1 VLHKRDL
8 AVTVSPLR
16 FGRGGENLM
25 VDTPGAE
32 APSSPDITH
41 VNPSAEKTWMGHP
54 RQLARLFSI
63 EMWERFGF
71 YGMRALL
78 VLYLV
83 KHFLLAQ
90 YQASGIVGG
99 YLSLVYLTPV
109 IGGWLADYYLG
120 SKRSVKWGALV
131 MALGYLLLCF
141 GGDQAKPYATIDGQR
156 YEVQV
161 ERGGALLDSTDTK
174 QWVVAGGQ
182 RLAIHGLPD
191 GSVQLVAD
199 NGQVAKT
206 VAKDSFQPG
215 ADRSPFYLTLML
227 VALSLIVIGNGFF
240 KPNISTIV
248 GSLYKQG
255 DRRRDAG
262 FTIFYMGINVGS
274 IGSQILCPIF
284 VNWFGWWAGFAIV
297 VVGMLIGYALIQF
310 DGGRL
315 AGYGEPPERS
325 GPDRTWLIYILS
337 LASVPLFW
345 LIFRNV
351 MTTPEAAPGSG
362 LWGYIVATP
371 FLGKVLFITFLAAVI
386 GIPIWSWRVGTK
398 VEFQMMLAAII
409 LVIFNVTFW
418 TLFEQAASSL
428 TLFADS
434 NTTLELFGFFISAPQ
449 TQNFNPITIV
459 VFAPIMS
466 WLWLS
471 LAKKGWEPSIQVK
484 FGIALLLVGLGFVV
498 LAWSKSTANAD
509 FRVALWWLVLTYF
522 LHSIAELCISPV
534 GLSMITK
541 LSIARVVGMMMGVWF
556 LSISIGEYLAGA
568 AAQSASV
575 QTVGGQVTNP
585 QLALETYAHTFMTGG
600 EMTMIAGVI
609 LLAISPWLKKLMHG
623 VN

>member
-1 VLHKRDL
+1 
-8 AVTVSPLR
+8 
-16 FGRGGENLM
+16 M

-32 APSSPDITH
+32 SPSSPDITH
-41 VNPSAEKTWMGHP
+41 VQPADEKTWMGHP

-83 KHFLLAQ
+83 KHFLLQQ

-131 MALGYLLLCF
+131 MAAGYLMLCF
-141 GGDQAKPYATIDGQR
+141 GGDQATPYATIAGQR

-161 ERGGALLDSTDTK
+161 DRGGSLLDSTDTK
-174 QWVVAGGQ
+174 QWVVANGQ
-182 RLAIHGLPD
+182 KLQIHGMPD
-191 GSVQLVAD
+191 GSVQLLSQDGHVRS
-199 NGQVAKT
+199 T
-206 VAKDSFQPG
+206 VAKDDFQPG
-215 ADRSPFYLTLML
+215 AERSPFYLTLML
-227 VALSLIVIGNGFF
+227 FALSLIVIGNGFF

-284 VNWFGWWAGFAIV
+284 ANWFGWWAGFAIV
-297 VVGMLIGYALIQF
+297 VVGMLIGYALMQF

-315 AGYGEPPERS
+315 AGYGEPPQRS
-325 GPDRTWLIYILS
+325 GPDRAVLIYILS
-337 LASVPLFW
+337 LLSAPLFW

-351 MTTPEAAPGSG
+351 MNTPEAAAGSG
-362 LWGYIVATP
+362 LWGYILATP
-371 FLGKVLFITFLAAVI
+371 FLGKVLFVTFLAAVI
-386 GIPIWSWRVGTK
+386 GIPVWSWRVGTK
-398 VEFQMMLAAII
+398 AEFQMMLAAII

-434 NTTLELFGFFISAPQ
+434 NTTLHLFGFFVSAPQ

-459 VFAPIMS
+459 IFAPILS
-466 WLWLS
+466 WLWLA
-471 LAKKGWEPSIQVK
+471 LAKKGWEPSIQIK
-484 FGIALLLVGLGFVV
+484 FGIALLLVGLGFVI
-498 LAWSKSTANAD
+498 LAWSKTTANAD
-509 FRVALWWLVLTYF
+509 ARVALWWLVLTYF

-568 AAQSASV
+568 AAQAASV

-585 QLALETYAHTFMTGG
+585 QLALESYAHTFMVGG

-623 VN
+623 VM

>member
-1 VLHKRDL
+1 
-8 AVTVSPLR
+8 
-16 FGRGGENLM
+16 M

-41 VNPSAEKTWMGHP
+41 VDPSAEKTWMGHP
-54 RQLARLFSI
+54 RQLARLFSV

-78 VLYLV
+78 VLYLT
-83 KHFLLAQ
+83 KHFLIAD
-90 YQASGIVGG
+90 YQANGIVGG

-109 IGGWLADYYLG
+109 VGGWLADYYLG

-131 MALGYLLLCF
+131 MAVGYFLLCF
-141 GGDQAKPYATIDGQR
+141 GGQAARPYATIDGQR

-161 ERGGALLDSTDTK
+161 QRNAGSVLDTQDAR
-174 QWVVAGGQ
+174 QWVVANGQ
-182 RLAIHGLPD
+182 RLTIHGLPD
-191 GSVQLVAD
+191 GSVQLVDD
-199 NGQVAKT
+199 NGRVAKT
-206 VAKDSFQPG
+206 VSKDGFQPG
-215 ADRSPFYLTLML
+215 AERSPFYLTLML
-227 VALSLIVIGNGFF
+227 IALSLIVIGNGFF

-248 GSLYKQG
+248 GTLYDKG

-262 FTIFYMGINVGS
+262 FTIFYWGINIGS
-274 IGSQILCPIF
+274 IGGQVLCPIF
-284 VNWFGWWAGFAIV
+284 VSWFGWWAGFAVV
-297 VVGMLIGYALIQF
+297 VVGMLIGYSLIQF

-315 AGYGEPPERS
+315 AGYGEPPERT
-325 GPDRTWLIYILS
+325 GPDRAWLIYLLS
-337 LASVPLFW
+337 IISVPLFW

-351 MTTPEAAPGSG
+351 MTAQEAAAGSG
-362 LWGYIVATP
+362 LLGYIAATP
-371 FLGKVLFITFLAAVI
+371 FLGKVLFVTFLAAVI
-386 GIPIWSWRVGTK
+386 GIPIWSYKVGNK

-409 LVIFNVTFW
+409 LVVFNVTFW

-428 TLFADS
+428 TLFADR
-434 NTTLELFGFFISAPQ
+434 NTTLHLFGFFVSAPQ

-459 VFAPIMS
+459 IFAPIMS
-466 WLWLS
+466 WLWIWLS
-471 LAKKGWEPSIQVK
+471 KRGWEPSIQVK
-484 FGIALLLVGLGFVV
+484 FGIALLLVGLGFVI
-498 LAWSKSTANAD
+498 LAWSTGTANAD

-568 AAQSASV
+568 AAQAASV

-585 QLALETYAHTFMTGG
+585 QVALQTYAHTFMVGG
-600 EMTMIAGVI
+600 ETTMVAGVI

-623 VN
+623 VM

>member
-1 VLHKRDL
+1 
-8 AVTVSPLR
+8 
-16 FGRGGENLM
+16 
-25 VDTPGAE
+25 
-32 APSSPDITH
+32 
-41 VNPSAEKTWMGHP
+41 
-54 RQLARLFSI
+54 
-63 EMWERFGF
+63 
-71 YGMRALL
+71 
-78 VLYLV
+78 
-83 KHFLLAQ
+83 
-90 YQASGIVGG
+90 
-99 YLSLVYLTPV
+99 
-109 IGGWLADYYLG
+109 
-120 SKRSVKWGALV
+120 VKWGALV

-141 GGDQAKPYATIDGQR
+141 GGDQAKPYAMIQGQR
-156 YEVQV
+156 YEVQT
-161 ERGGALLDSTDTK
+161 ERTGSLLDSTATK
-174 QWVVAGGQ
+174 QWLIADGQ
-182 RLAIHGLPD
+182 KLGIHGMPD
-191 GSVQLVAD
+191 GSVQLLA
-199 NGQVAKT
+199 NNQVAKT
-206 VAKDSFQPG
+206 VAKEDFHPG

-227 VALSLIVIGNGFF
+227 IALSLIVIGNGFF

-248 GSLYKQG
+248 GTLYKQG

-262 FTIFYMGINVGS
+262 FTIFYMGINIGS

-284 VNWFGWWAGFAIV
+284 VDLWGWWAGFAIV
-297 VVGMLIGYALIQF
+297 VVGMLIGYSLIQF

-315 AGYGEPPERS
+315 AGYGEPPKRE
-325 GPDRTWLIYILS
+325 GPDRAWLIYILS
-337 LASVPLFW
+337 LVSVPIFW

-351 MTTPEAAPGSG
+351 MNTPEAEPGSG

-371 FLGKVLFITFLAAVI
+371 FLGKVLFLTFLAAVI
-386 GIPIWSWRVGTK
+386 GIPIWSWKAGTK
-398 VEFQMMLAAII
+398 VEFQMMVAAII

-434 NTTLELFGFFISAPQ
+434 NTTLELFGIPISAPQ

-459 VFAPIMS
+459 VFAPVMS
-466 WLWLS
+466 WLWVT
-471 LAKKGWEPSIQVK
+471 LAKRGWEPSIQVK

-498 LAWSKSTANAD
+498 LAWSQGTANAD

-568 AAQSASV
+568 AAQAASV

-585 QLALETYAHTFMTGG
+585 QLALQTYSHTFLVGG
-600 EMTMIAGVI
+600 EMTMVAGVI
-609 LLAISPWLKKLMHG
+609 LLAISPWLRKLMHG

>member
-1 VLHKRDL
+1 
-8 AVTVSPLR
+8 
-16 FGRGGENLM
+16 M

-41 VNPSAEKTWMGHP
+41 VDPSSEKTWMGHP

-78 VLYLV
+78 VLYLT
-83 KHFLLAQ
+83 KHFLLADH
-90 YQASGIVGG
+90 QANGIVGG

-120 SKRSVKWGALV
+120 SKSSVKWGALV
-131 MALGYLLLCF
+131 MAAGYLVLCF
-141 GGDQAKPYATIDGQR
+141 GGQEAKPFAVLDGQR
-156 YEVQV
+156 YEVLSAPSTSV
-161 ERGGALLDSTDTK
+161 LDSGQK
-174 QWVVAGGQ
+174 QWVVENGE
-182 RLAIHGLPD
+182 RLTIHGLPD
-191 GSVQLVAD
+191 GSVQLIAD
-199 NGQVAKT
+199 SGQVAKT
-206 VAKDSFQPG
+206 IGKSAFQPG
-215 ADRSPFYLTLML
+215 AERSPFYVALML
-227 VALSLIVIGNGFF
+227 IALSLIVIGNGFF

-248 GSLYKQG
+248 GSLYKPG

-262 FTIFYMGINVGS
+262 FTIFYMGINLGS
-274 IGSQILCPIF
+274 IGSQLLCP
-284 VNWFGWWAGFAIV
+284 WFAAMWGWWAGFGIV
-297 VVGMLIGYALIQF
+297 VIGMLIGYALIQF

-315 AGYGEPPERS
+315 AGYGEPPNRD
-325 GPDRTWLIYILS
+325 GPDRSLLIYVLSIL
-337 LASVPLFW
+337 SVPLFW
-345 LIFRNV
+345 LVFRNV
-351 MTTPEAAPGSG
+351 MNAPEAAAGSG
-362 LWGYIVATP
+362 VWGYILATP
-371 FLGKVLFITFLAAVI
+371 FLGKVLFLAFLAAVI
-386 GIPIWSWRVGTK
+386 GIPIWSYKVGTR

-428 TLFADS
+428 TLFADR
-434 NTTLELFGFFISAPQ
+434 NTTLELFGLHISAPQ

-459 VFAPIMS
+459 IFAPILS
-466 WLWLS
+466 WLWVA

-498 LAWSKSTANAD
+498 LAWSTGTANAD

-568 AAQSASV
+568 AAQAASV
-575 QTVGGQVTNP
+575 QTVGGEVTNP
-585 QLALETYAHTFMTGG
+585 ELALHTYAHTFMVGG
-600 EMTMIAGVI
+600 ELTMIAGVI
-609 LLAISPWLKKLMHG
+609 LLAISPWLRKIMHG
-623 VN
+623 VK

>member
-1 VLHKRDL
+1 
-8 AVTVSPLR
+8 
-16 FGRGGENLM
+16 M

-32 APSSPDITH
+32 APSAPDITH
-41 VNPSAEKTWMGHP
+41 VQPADQKTWLGHP

-83 KHFLLAQ
+83 KHFLLEQ
-90 YQASGIVGG
+90 YQANGIVGG

-109 IGGWLADYYLG
+109 IGGWLADHYLG

-131 MALGYLLLCF
+131 MAVGYLLLCF

-156 YEVQV
+156 YEVQS
-161 ERGGALLDSTDTK
+161 ERTGSVLDTKDTK
-174 QWVVAGGQ
+174 QWVVENGQ
-182 RLAIHGLPD
+182 QLTIHGLPD
-191 GSVQLVAD
+191 GSVQLVGN

-206 VAKDSFQPG
+206 VAKDAFQPG
-215 ADRSPFYLTLML
+215 AERSPFYLALML
-227 VALSLIVIGNGFF
+227 SALSLIVIGNGFF

-248 GSLYKQG
+248 GSLYDQG

-262 FTIFYMGINVGS
+262 FTIFYWGINIGS
-274 IGSQILCPIF
+274 IGGQILCPIF
-284 VNWFGWWAGFAIV
+284 VGWFGWWAGFLV
-297 VVGMLIGYALIQF
+297 VVFGMLIGYALIQF

-325 GPDRTWLIYILS
+325 GPDRTWIIYLLSILS
-337 LASVPLFW
+337 VPIFW
-345 LIFRNV
+345 LVFRNV
-351 MTTPEAAPGSG
+351 MTTPEAAAGTG

-371 FLGKVLFITFLAAVI
+371 FLGKVLGLTFLAAVI
-386 GIPIWSWRVGTK
+386 GVPIWSWRVGTRA
-398 VEFQMMLAAII
+398 EFQMMLAAII
-409 LVIFNVTFW
+409 LVVFNVTFW

-434 NTTLELFGFFISAPQ
+434 NTTLELFGIPVSAPQ

-459 VFAPIMS
+459 IFAPIMS
-466 WLWLS
+466 WLWVA
-471 LAKKGWEPSIQVK
+471 LAKNGWEPSIQVK
-484 FGIALLLVGLGFVV
+484 FGIALLLVGFGFVV
-498 LAWSKSTANAD
+498 LAWSRSTANAD
-509 FRVALWWLVLTYF
+509 FRVALWWLALTYF
-522 LHSIAELCISPV
+522 IHSIAELCISPV

-541 LSIARVVGMMMGVWF
+541 LAMARVVGMMMGVWF

-568 AAQSASV
+568 AAQAASV

-585 QLALETYAHTFMTGG
+585 QLALQTYSHTFMVGG
-600 EMTMIAGVI
+600 ETTMVAGVI
-609 LLAISPWLKKLMHG
+609 LLAISPWLKKIMHG
-623 VN
+623 VK

>member
-1 VLHKRDL
+1 
-8 AVTVSPLR
+8 
-16 FGRGGENLM
+16 
-25 VDTPGAE
+25 
-32 APSSPDITH
+32 
-41 VNPSAEKTWMGHP
+41 
-54 RQLARLFSI
+54 
-63 EMWERFGF
+63 
-71 YGMRALL
+71 
-78 VLYLV
+78 
-83 KHFLLAQ
+83 
-90 YQASGIVGG
+90 
-99 YLSLVYLTPV
+99 V

-120 SKRSVKWGALV
+120 SKRAVKWGALV
-131 MALGYLLLCF
+131 MAAGYFLLCF
-141 GGDQAKPYATIDGQR
+141 GGDQAKPYAVIGGHQ
-156 YEVQV
+156 YEVQI
-161 ERGGALLDSTDTK
+161 ERGASLLDSKETK
-174 QWVVAGGQ
+174 QWLITNGQ
-182 RLAIHGLPD
+182 KLQIHGLPD
-191 GSVQLVAD
+191 GSVQLLTPG
-199 NGQVAKT
+199 GQVQST
-206 VAKDSFQPG
+206 VAKEDFKPG
-215 ADRSPFYLTLML
+215 AERSPFYLTLML
-227 VALSLIVIGNGFF
+227 FALSLIVIGNGFF

-284 VNWFGWWAGFAIV
+284 ANWFGWWAGFAIV
-297 VVGMLIGYALIQF
+297 VVGMLIGYCMMQF

-315 AGYGEPPERS
+315 AGYGEPPQRT
-325 GPDRTWLIYILS
+325 GPDRAMLIYILS
-337 LASVPLFW
+337 ILSVPLFW

-351 MTTPEAAPGSG
+351 MNTPEAAAGSG

-371 FLGKVLFITFLAAVI
+371 FLGKVLFLTFLAAVI
-386 GIPIWSWRVGTK
+386 GIPIWSYRVGDK

-409 LVIFNVTFW
+409 LVVFNVTFW

-434 NTTLELFGFFISAPQ
+434 NTTLELFGFFVSAPQ

-459 VFAPIMS
+459 IFAPILS
-466 WLWLS
+466 WFWLWL
-471 LAKKGWEPSIQVK
+471 AKRGWEPSIQVK

-509 FRVALWWLVLTYF
+509 YRVALWWLVLTYF

-568 AAQSASV
+568 AAQAASV

-585 QLALETYAHTFMTGG
+585 QLALESYAHTFMVGG
-600 EMTMIAGVI
+600 KMTMAAGVI
-609 LLAISPWLKKLMHG
+609 LLIISPWLRKLMHG
-623 VN
+623 VK

>member
-1 VLHKRDL
+1 
-8 AVTVSPLR
+8 
-16 FGRGGENLM
+16 
-25 VDTPGAE
+25 
-32 APSSPDITH
+32 
-41 VNPSAEKTWMGHP
+41 
-54 RQLARLFSI
+54 
-63 EMWERFGF
+63 MWERFGF

-83 KHFLLAQ
+83 KHFLLEQ
-90 YQASGIVGG
+90 YQANGIVGG

-141 GGDQAKPYATIDGQR
+141 GGDQAKPYAMIQGQR
-156 YEVQV
+156 YEVQT
-161 ERGGALLDSTDTK
+161 ERTGSLLDSTATK
-174 QWVVAGGQ
+174 QWLIADGQ
-182 RLAIHGLPD
+182 KLGIHGMPD
-191 GSVQLVAD
+191 GSVQLLA
-199 NGQVAKT
+199 NNQVAKT
-206 VAKDSFQPG
+206 VAKEDFHPG

-227 VALSLIVIGNGFF
+227 IALSLIVIGNGFF

-248 GSLYKQG
+248 GTLYKQG

-262 FTIFYMGINVGS
+262 FTIFYMGINIGS

-284 VNWFGWWAGFAIV
+284 VDLWGWWAGFAIV
-297 VVGMLIGYALIQF
+297 VVGMLIGYSLIQF

-315 AGYGEPPERS
+315 AGYGEPPKRE
-325 GPDRTWLIYILS
+325 GPDRAWLIYILS
-337 LASVPLFW
+337 LVSVPIFW

-351 MTTPEAAPGSG
+351 MNTPEAEPGSG

-371 FLGKVLFITFLAAVI
+371 FLGKVLFLTFLAAVI
-386 GIPIWSWRVGTK
+386 GIPIWSWKAGTK
-398 VEFQMMLAAII
+398 VEFQMMVAAII

-434 NTTLELFGFFISAPQ
+434 NTTLELFGIPISAPQ

-459 VFAPIMS
+459 VFAPVMS
-466 WLWLS
+466 WLWVT
-471 LAKKGWEPSIQVK
+471 LAKRGWEPSIQVK

-498 LAWSKSTANAD
+498 LAWSQGTANAD

-568 AAQSASV
+568 AAQAASV

-585 QLALETYAHTFMTGG
+585 QLALQTYSHTFLVGG
-600 EMTMIAGVI
+600 EMTMVAGVI
-609 LLAISPWLKKLMHG
+609 LLAISPWLRKLMHG

>member
-1 VLHKRDL
+1 
-8 AVTVSPLR
+8 
-16 FGRGGENLM
+16 M

-41 VNPSAEKTWMGHP
+41 VDPTDEKTWMGHP
-54 RQLARLFSI
+54 RQLARLFSV

-83 KHFLLAQ
+83 KHFLLEQ

-141 GGDQAKPYATIDGQR
+141 GGNQAKPYATIGGHR
-156 YEVQV
+156 YEVLV
-161 ERGGALLDSTDTK
+161 DRGASLLDSTDTK
-174 QWVVAGGQ
+174 QWV
-182 RLAIHGLPD
+182 LANGEKLQIHGMPD
-191 GSVQLVAD
+191 GSVQLLTT
-199 NGQVAKT
+199 NGQVTTTIAK
-206 VAKDSFQPG
+206 KDFQPG
-215 ADRSPFYLTLML
+215 ADRSSFYLTLML
-227 VALSLIVIGNGFF
+227 FALSLIVIGNGFF

-284 VNWFGWWAGFAIV
+284 ANWFGWWAGFAIV
-297 VVGMLIGYALIQF
+297 VVGMLIGYALMQF

-315 AGYGEPPERS
+315 AGYGEPPQRT
-325 GPDRTWLIYILS
+325 GPDRAPVIYIVSLLS
-337 LASVPLFW
+337 APLFW

-351 MTTPEAAPGSG
+351 MNTPEAAPGSG

-371 FLGKVLFITFLAAVI
+371 FLGKVLFATFLAAVI
-386 GIPIWSWRVGTK
+386 GIPIWSWRAGTK
-398 VEFQMMLAAII
+398 AETQMMVAAII
-409 LVIFNVTFW
+409 LVVFNVTFW

-434 NTTLELFGFFISAPQ
+434 NTTLHLFGFFVSAPQ

-459 VFAPIMS
+459 IFAPVLS
-466 WLWLS
+466 WLWLW
-471 LAKKGWEPSIQVK
+471 LAKRGWEPSIQVK
-484 FGIALLLVGLGFVV
+484 FGIALLLVGLGFVI
-498 LAWSKSTANAD
+498 LAWSKTTANAD
-509 FRVALWWLVLTYF
+509 ARVALWWLVLTYF

-585 QLALETYAHTFMTGG
+585 QVALESYAHTFMVGG
-600 EMTMIAGVI
+600 ETTMVAGVI
-609 LLAISPWLKKLMHG
+609 LLAISPWLAKIMHG
-623 VN
+623 VK

>member
-1 VLHKRDL
+1 
-8 AVTVSPLR
+8 
-16 FGRGGENLM
+16 M

-41 VNPSAEKTWMGHP
+41 VQSADEKTWMGHP
-54 RQLARLFSI
+54 RQLARLFSV

-83 KHFLLAQ
+83 KHFLLEQ

-99 YLSLVYLTPV
+99 YLSLVYLTPL

-131 MALGYLLLCF
+131 MAAGYLMLCF
-141 GGDQAKPYATIDGQR
+141 GGQEARPYATIAGQR

-161 ERGGALLDSTDTK
+161 DRGASLLDSTDTK
-174 QWVVAGGQ
+174 QWLIENGQ
-182 RLAIHGLPD
+182 KLQIHGLPD
-191 GSVQLVAD
+191 GSVQLLTP
-199 NGQVAKT
+199 NGQVAST
-206 VAKDSFQPG
+206 VAKQDFQPG
-215 ADRSPFYLTLML
+215 AERSPFYVTLML
-227 VALSLIVIGNGFF
+227 FALSLIVIGNGFF

-262 FTIFYMGINVGS
+262 FTIFYMGINIGS

-284 VNWFGWWAGFAIV
+284 ADWFGWWAGFAIV
-297 VVGMLIGYALIQF
+297 VVGMLIGYAMMQF

-315 AGYGEPPERS
+315 AGYGEPPQRS
-325 GPDRTWLIYILS
+325 GPDRALLIYVVSIL
-337 LASVPLFW
+337 AAPVFW

-351 MTTPEAAPGSG
+351 MNTPEATAGSG

-371 FLGKVLFITFLAAVI
+371 FLGKVLFLTFLAAVV
-386 GIPIWSWRVGTK
+386 GIPVWSWKAGTRA
-398 VEFQMMLAAII
+398 EAQMMLAAII

-434 NTTLELFGFFISAPQ
+434 NTTLHLFGFFVSAPQ

-459 VFAPIMS
+459 IFAPILS
-466 WLWLS
+466 WFWLA
-471 LAKKGWEPSIQVK
+471 LAKRNWEPSIQVK
-484 FGIALLLVGLGFVV
+484 FGIALLLVGLGFVI
-498 LAWSKSTANAD
+498 LAWSKVTAGPDA
-509 FRVALWWLVLTYF
+509 RVALWWLVLTYF

-568 AAQSASV
+568 AAQAASV

-585 QLALETYAHTFMTGG
+585 QLALESYAHTFMVGG
-600 EMTMIAGVI
+600 ETTMVAGVI
-609 LLAISPWLKKLMHG
+609 LLAISPWLRKIMHG
-623 VN
+623 VK

>member
-1 VLHKRDL
+1 
-8 AVTVSPLR
+8 
-16 FGRGGENLM
+16 
-25 VDTPGAE
+25 
-32 APSSPDITH
+32 
-41 VNPSAEKTWMGHP
+41 MGHP

-83 KHFLLAQ
+83 KHFLLEQ

-99 YLSLVYLTPV
+99 YLSLVDLTPV

-131 MALGYLLLCF
+131 MAVGYLLLCF
-141 GGDQAKPYATIDGQR
+141 GGDQAKPYAMIDGQR
-156 YEVQV
+156 YEVQA
-161 ERGGALLDSTDTK
+161 ERSGPLLDSTNNK
-174 QWVVAGGQ
+174 QWVVANGQ
-182 RLAIHGLPD
+182 RLSIHGMPD
-191 GSVQLVAD
+191 GSVQLVSD
-199 NGQVAKT
+199 NGKVARSVAKE
-206 VAKDSFQPG
+206 AFQPG
-215 ADRSPFYLTLML
+215 AERSPFYLTLML
-227 VALSLIVIGNGFF
+227 IALSLIVIGNGFF

-248 GSLYKQG
+248 GSLYKKG

-315 AGYGEPPERS
+315 AGYGEPPKRS
-325 GPDRTWLIYILS
+325 GPDRTLLIYILS
-337 LASVPLFW
+337 IASVPLFW

-351 MTTPEAAPGSG
+351 MNTPQAEPGSG
-362 LWGYIVATP
+362 VWGYLVATP
-371 FLGKVLFITFLAAVI
+371 FLGKVLFITFLAAII
-386 GIPIWSWRVGTK
+386 GIPIWSWRKGSK
-398 VEFQMMLAAII
+398 AEFQMMLAAII

-434 NTTLELFGFFISAPQ
+434 NTTLELFGIPISAPQ

-459 VFAPIMS
+459 LFAPIVS
-466 WLWLS
+466 WLWLA
-471 LAKKGWEPSIQVK
+471 LAKRGWEPSIQVK

-498 LAWSKSTANAD
+498 LAWSRTTANAD

-568 AAQSASV
+568 AAQAASV
-575 QTVGGQVTNP
+575 QTVGGEVTNP
-585 QLALETYAHTFMTGG
+585 QLALETYSHTFMTGG
-600 EMTMIAGVI
+600 ELTMLAGVI

-623 VN
+623 VK

>member
-1 VLHKRDL
+1 
-8 AVTVSPLR
+8 
-16 FGRGGENLM
+16 M

-41 VNPSAEKTWMGHP
+41 VDPAAEKTWMGHP

-78 VLYLV
+78 VLYLT
-83 KHFLLAQ
+83 KHFLLADH
-90 YQASGIVGG
+90 QANGIVGG

-131 MALGYLLLCF
+131 MAAGYLVLCF
-141 GGDQAKPYATIDGQR
+141 GGQEARPYALIDGQR
-156 YEVQV
+156 YEVQSAPTASV
-161 ERGGALLDSTDTK
+161 LDSGES
-174 QWVVAGGQ
+174 QWVVENGR
-182 RLAIHGLPD
+182 RLTIHGLPD
-191 GSVQLVAD
+191 GSVQLISGS
-199 NGQVAKT
+199 GQVAQTISKN
-206 VAKDSFQPG
+206 AFQPG
-215 ADRSPFYLTLML
+215 AERSPFYVALML

-248 GSLYKQG
+248 GSLYRPG
-255 DRRRDAG
+255 DPRRDAG
-262 FTIFYMGINVGS
+262 FTIFYMGINLGS
-274 IGSQILCPIF
+274 IGSQLLCP
-284 VNWFGWWAGFAIV
+284 WFAAMWGWWAGFAIV
-297 VVGMLIGYALIQF
+297 VVGMLIGYALVQF

-315 AGYGEPPERS
+315 SGYGEPPNRD
-325 GPDRTWLIYILS
+325 GPDRSLLIYGLSIL
-337 LASVPLFW
+337 SVPLFW
-345 LIFRNV
+345 LVFRNV
-351 MTTPEAAPGSG
+351 MDAPQAAAGSG
-362 LWGYIVATP
+362 VWGYILATP
-371 FLGKVLFITFLAAVI
+371 FLGKVLFVAFLVAVI
-386 GIPIWSWRVGTK
+386 GIPIWSYKVGSK

-409 LVIFNVTFW
+409 LVVFNVTFW

-428 TLFADS
+428 TLFADR
-434 NTTLELFGFFISAPQ
+434 NTTLELFGLHVSAPQ

-459 VFAPIMS
+459 IFAPILS
-466 WLWLS
+466 WFWVT

-498 LAWSKSTANAD
+498 LAWSTGTANAD

-568 AAQSASV
+568 AAQAASV
-575 QTVGGQVTNP
+575 QTVGGEVTNP
-585 QLALETYAHTFMTGG
+585 ELALHTYAHTFMVGG

-609 LLAISPWLKKLMHG
+609 LLAISPWLRKIMHG
-623 VN
+623 VM